1 MAHHTLLA
9 YSTTDGHTL
18 HICERLKFVLTA
30 LGQRVTLLPMA
41 QAHGLDLNKFER
53 IVIGASIR
61 YGHHQPQVAQFI
73 AAHQAFLE
81 SRPSAFFSVNI
92 VARKPNKNRPETNPY
107 LKKFLKQISWK
118 PSLLGVF
125 AGKLNYPSYGWFDRQ
140 MIRLI
145 MLITH
150 GPTDPKA
157 VVEFTDWAQ
166 VEAFAHAV
174 CALPGPGTALDA
186 SAANASQP
194 SGPQ

>member
-1 MAHHTLLA
+1 MAQHTLLA

-18 HICERLKFVLTA
+18 HICERLKFVMTA
-30 LGQRVTLLPMA
+30 HGQQVTLVPIA
-41 QAHGLDLNKFER
+41 QAHSMDLNRFER

-73 AAHQAFLE
+73 AQHQPTLE

-92 VARKPNKNRPETNPY
+92 VARKPEKNQPHTNPY
-107 LKKFLKQISWK
+107 MKKFLRQISWK
-118 PSLLGVF
+118 PPLLAVF
-125 AGKLNYPSYGWFDRQ
+125 AGKLNYPMYGWLDRQ

-150 GPTDPKA
+150 GPTDPTA
-157 VVEFTDWAQ
+157 VIEFTDWAK

-174 CALPGPGTALDA
+174 CEMRLGRPMAG
-186 SAANASQP
+186 
-194 SGPQ
+194 